1 MTISSSPPYLLE
13 DSCRSKLLYG
23 GLSFQH
29 NNLQR
34 KIMHSWLLSLEVI
47 NRSYPSL
54 FCLSD
59 EKTYY
64 YQASF
69 RIPSIKYSSD
79 LSIEQSR
86 LRIDLKQ
93 KLSNEVDLCFATTTI
108 ATLKVYKVEG
118 NRRRHLMLTSGLNTN
133 SYIHIQAFIYIHD
146 LLYMLV
152 CIHTTMGSQIQCRE
166 HC

>member
-1 MTISSSPPYLLE
+1 MTVSSSLPHLLE
-13 DSCRSKLLYG
+13 DLCRSKLLYG

-29 NNLQR
+29 KNLHR
-34 KIMHSWLLSLEVI
+34 KIMHSWLLSLKVI

-69 RIPSIKYSSD
+69 QIPSIKYSSD

-86 LRIDLKQ
+86 LRRDLKQ

-108 ATLKVYKVEG
+108 ATLKVCKVEG

-133 SYIHIQAFIYIHD
+133 SYIHIQAFTYIHG
-146 LLYMLV
+146 LLNMWI
-152 CIHTTMGSQIQCRE
+152 CIHTTTGNQIQCSE

>member
-1 MTISSSPPYLLE
+1 MTVSSSPPHLLE
-13 DSCRSKLLYG
+13 DSCHSNLIYG
-23 GLSFQH
+23 GLSFQN

-34 KIMHSWLLSLEVI
+34 KIMHFSLLSLKVI

-69 RIPSIKYSSD
+69 RIPSITYSSD
-79 LSIEQSR
+79 LSIERSR
-86 LRIDLKQ
+86 RRIDLKQ
-93 KLSNEVDLCFATTTI
+93 KLSNEVDLYFATTTI
-108 ATLKVYKVEG
+108 ATLKVYNVEG
-118 NRRRHLMLTSGLNTN
+118 NRRKHLMLTSGLNTN
-133 SYIHIQAFIYIHD
+133 SYIHIQAFAYIHD
-146 LLYMLV
+146 LLNMWI
-152 CIHTTMGSQIQCRE
+152 CIHTTAGSQIQCGK